1 MQPILMTIE
10 TKANQ
15 PDQDMYVNEDIF
27 KLCAAIFVAVLIMLF
42 LLFILKQL
50 LEHRLKEKI
59 LEKGVSDELASSILN
74 TKTMDIQ
81 YQNSRWFMVL
91 MALAAG
97 LTIDYYTRPLG
108 IHSLAIMVFCL
119 AFGFLAHYLF
129 IKYSTR

>member
-1 MQPILMTIE
+1 MRTLLMTIATASE
-10 TKANQ
+10 SGE
-15 PDQDMYVNEDIF
+15 DVYVNQDVF
-27 KLCAAIFVAVLIMLF
+27 KLCAAIFVAIVIMLF

-50 LEHRLKEKI
+50 LEQRLKERI
-59 LEKGVSDELASSILN
+59 LEKGVSDELAASILN

-108 IHSLAIMVFCL
+108 LHSLAIMVFCL
-119 AFGFLAHYLF
+119 AMGFLAHYLF
-129 IKYSTR
+129 IKYSSR